1 MAASTTK
8 NTAFVLNFFQ
18 FSWASPLS
26 KYVLYRYM
34 IIYHSTVS
42 DSIYACFSI
51 SFFCFL
57 QNFSFLFV
65 QIYNT
70 LSFPQNKRLSTG
82 FTQMFYP
89 QTVFFVH
96 LIIVLFCFPYNDET
110 VDPLEYSDPSLSLLM
125 LSQKAFEM
133 ELYILT

>member
-1 MAASTTK
+1 MAASITK

-133 ELYILT
+133 ELHILT